1 MKIVFIGAVQ
11 FSIHMLKTLLD
22 RLIGG
27 TGVNCDGY
35 IGMDS
40 GKSKVR
46 NPFLRVIN

>member
-11 FSIHMLKTLLD
+11 FSFHMLKTLLD
-22 RLIGG
+22 RLIGE

-40 GKSKVR
+40 GK
-46 NPFLRVIN
+46 NRVKIQFSG